1 MKYWIKSFLV
11 FSSTAVNLGVDVG
24 VERGKK
30 KPDVQTKGFLIITFH
45 PLHSLKVSI
54 LIKLS
59 ELVLHYIKKLPFD

>member
-1 MKYWIKSFLV
+1 MKK
-11 FSSTAVNLGVDVG
+11 
-24 VERGKK
+24 GKK
-30 KPDVQTKGFLIITFH
+30 KSDVKTKGFLIITFQ